1 VQLAPSTERS
11 LALRVGKMNI
21 PSGTPLKTG
30 LDVSTVDFFSL
41 LKELEKRKTSGY
53 LAVTTAGNYGVEE
66 GTMFFDEGKPVA
78 AFYEYYYFKKNY
90 YGREAFERV
99 LNASASPH
107 GVMDVFELSTDQVH
121 LVLAFNE
128 SAISVPTEGE
138 LSTRKIIFNKE
149 FEEKLKG
156 ALVPETRGGLLK
168 KYKLAS
174 VMNEEQPASPLKE
187 LSLQQDFLDKLMAKQ
202 KKQA

>member
-1 VQLAPSTERS
+1 
-11 LALRVGKMNI
+11 MNI
-21 PSGTPLKTG
+21 PSGTPIKTG
-30 LDVSTVDFFSL
+30 LEASAVDFFSL

-53 LAVTTAGNYGVEE
+53 LAITTAGEYGVEE
-66 GTMFFDEGKPVA
+66 GTLFFDEGKPVA
-78 AFYEYYYFKKNY
+78 AFYEYYYFKKTF

-107 GVMDVFELSTDQVH
+107 GIIDVFELSTDQVH

-138 LSTRKIIFNKE
+138 TASRKIIFNKD

-156 ALVPETRGGLLK
+156 AQVPQTRGNLLK
-168 KYKLAS
+168 KYKLSS
-174 VMNEEQPASPLKE
+174 VMEEEKPVSPLKE
-187 LSLQQDFLDKLMAKQ
+187 VSFGGDLLGKLMSKD
-202 KKQA
+202 KKTT

>member
-1 VQLAPSTERS
+1 
-11 LALRVGKMNI
+11 MNI

-30 LDVSTVDFFSL
+30 LDASSVDFFSL

-53 LAVTTAGNYGVEE
+53 LAVTTAGEYGVEE

-78 AFYEYYYFKKNY
+78 AFYEYYYFKKSF
-90 YGREAFERV
+90 YGSDAFERV
-99 LNASASPH
+99 INASASPH
-107 GVMDVFELSTDQVH
+107 GIIDVFELSADQVH

-138 LSTRKIIFNKE
+138 MVPHKLLFDKQ
-149 FEEKLKG
+149 FEEKLKNSQM
-156 ALVPETRGGLLK
+156 PETRSGLLK
-168 KYKLAS
+168 KYKLAG
-174 VMNEEQPASPLKE
+174 VMAEEKPASPLKE
-187 LSLQQDFLDKLMAKQ
+187 VSFGQDYLEKLVAKEGKD